1 MKRVIGVVMLLLAAC
16 TTPYYPA
23 IDNPE
28 INVTATDRDIISW
41 IDQRLVEEYYWL
53 DEVAEV
59 KGSFNRNVEWEGYLA
74 SALQQLTTN
83 SDDSHYDQQ
92 GRRLFYSYIR
102 EVSSTTSRAAAK
114 EGYGIRLY
122 NAVVSFNSGDYGFL
136 VDYTFPDSPAMKAG
150 VRRGDIVCTINGS
163 PINQDNYA
171 TLFNSIQTNT
181 IASLRLGLM
190 RQVVGEGESAEYSVA
205 LDKGLYAETPLLYC
219 DVIDVEEI
227 DMRLGYVVYTSFDR
241 DYDDVLHAALRS
253 LAERGFDHLVLD
265 LRNNIGGSVDSVVE
279 LVSGLLGQQYEMEV
293 VCELRR
299 NPRNQR
305 SAAPTVCRLKNVGY
319 SLDIDSISI
328 ICSENTASAAE
339 LTIVGLRGLGIPV
352 RLIGTQTEGKNCGMD
367 VARRQ
372 IGSTMLEYAPI
383 TFMCVNGKGFGDYG
397 DGLLPDEGMTVTEDN
412 ILGKKDKYYP
422 MPHSYWGDTDND
434 IALRVLVAALGGGC
448 EQSTTRTTV
457 DCRELLQL
465 APDATLEREASALY
479 HYVE

>member
-1 MKRVIGVVMLLLAAC
+1 MLLLAAC

-28 INVTATDRDIISW
+28 INVTVTDRDIISW

-181 IASLRLGLM
+181 IASLRLGLC
-190 RQVVGEGESAEYSVA
+190 V
-205 LDKGLYAETPLLYC
+205 
-219 DVIDVEEI
+219 
-227 DMRLGYVVYTSFDR
+227 
-241 DYDDVLHAALRS
+241 RS
-253 LAERGFDHLVLD
+253 LAR
-265 LRNNIGGSVDSVVE
+265 
-279 LVSGLLGQQYEMEV
+279 
-293 VCELRR
+293 
-299 NPRNQR
+299 
-305 SAAPTVCRLKNVGY
+305 
-319 SLDIDSISI
+319 
-328 ICSENTASAAE
+328 
-339 LTIVGLRGLGIPV
+339 V
-352 RLIGTQTEGKNCGMD
+352 R
-367 VARRQ
+367 VP
-372 IGSTMLEYAPI
+372 S
-383 TFMCVNGKGFGDYG
+383 
-397 DGLLPDEGMTVTEDN
+397 
-412 ILGKKDKYYP
+412 
-422 MPHSYWGDTDND
+422 
-434 IALRVLVAALGGGC
+434 IALLWIRGC
-448 EQSTTRTTV
+448 MPRHRCSTAMLSTWR
-457 DCRELLQL
+457 R
-465 APDATLEREASALY
+465 
-479 HYVE
+479 